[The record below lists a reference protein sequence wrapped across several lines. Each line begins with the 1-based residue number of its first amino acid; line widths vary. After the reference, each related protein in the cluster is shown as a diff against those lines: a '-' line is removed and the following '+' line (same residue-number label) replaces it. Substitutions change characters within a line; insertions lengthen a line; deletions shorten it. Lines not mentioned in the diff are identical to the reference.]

1 MEDDTLFAGSLLEFS
16 RKKGYKGVVAVSGDA
31 AIRMAKRYHPMGIML
46 DIQLPVKNGW
56 EVMEELKKDP
66 QTRQIPV
73 HIISS
78 FEAKNESI
86 QKGAVDFLSKSLAFE
101 NMDNVFERIEYFL
114 NRSAKK
120 VLIVEDNPRH
130 ARALAYFLGAHDV
143 DMEIAGTIA
152 GSISLL
158 ERGDVHGVILSRD
171 AGKEELETLEMI
183 RKNPTWRIFPLSFSR
198 G

>member
-1 MEDDTLFAGSLLEFS
+1 
-16 RKKGYKGVVAVSGDA
+16 
-31 AIRMAKRYHPMGIML
+31 
-46 DIQLPVKNGW
+46 
-56 EVMEELKKDP
+56 
-66 QTRQIPV
+66 V

-86 QKGAVDFLSKSLAFE
+86 QKGAIDFLSKSLAFE

-120 VLIVEDNPRH
+120 VLIVEDNMRH
-130 ARALAYFLGAHDV
+130 AKALAYFLGAHDV
-143 DMEIAGTIA
+143 NMEIAGTIA
-152 GSISLL
+152 GSTTLL
-158 ERGDVHGVILSRD
+158 EREDVHGVILSRE

-183 RKNPTWRIFPLSFSR
+183 RKNPNLADIPIIVFTGMNISKAEEARLRQYADSIVVKTAHSYQRVLDEVSLFLHVVGEGP